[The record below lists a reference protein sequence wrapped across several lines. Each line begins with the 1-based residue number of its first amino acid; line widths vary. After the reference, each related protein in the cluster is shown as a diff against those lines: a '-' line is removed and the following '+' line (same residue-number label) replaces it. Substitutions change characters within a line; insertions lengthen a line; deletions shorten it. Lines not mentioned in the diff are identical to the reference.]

1 MMKFRFLL
9 LLLPVLIL
17 AACDDDEGV
26 TPPAG
31 DTEKPFV
38 AFVKPTSNQQV
49 TGNQLEVVLDASDNQ
64 KVVKIELKLNADL
77 SLAATLTQPPWT
89 TTIDISALP
98 GGVNSITAK
107 AYDSA
112 GNASNL
118 ATVSFERKV
127 AGAFRFQFTNGATFT
142 SHRWDL
148 GEGNVKDENT
158 RRNYTSRFEQ
168 GSGTLGGESDWY
180 RMISTDAST
189 GRIDTMIARVDAQY
203 NVLAY
208 GLANELVRRFTR
220 PLIEQGF
227 LPETPVL
234 PEPFWTP
241 LIKVNDASGNPL
253 EPGGEWDIT
262 PQGGILIPFGL
273 VNATI
278 TMKGTYV
285 RKGDVIRIAGKDIY
299 TWEVL
304 ITVTI
309 DLLGSQSVIPVHLW
323 FSDDPSGQI
332 KLQQETGTLTVPI
345 IGSFPVPG
353 DQQELVSWQ

>member
-1 MMKFRFLL
+1 MMKIRFLL

-26 TPPAG
+26 TPPTG
-31 DTEKPFV
+31 DTQKPFV
-38 AFVKPTSNQQV
+38 AFVKPTSDQQV
-49 TGNQLEVVLDASDNQ
+49 DGNQLEVVLDASDNH
-64 KVVKIELKLNADL
+64 KVVRIELKLNADL
-77 SLAATLTQPPWT
+77 SPVATLTQPPWT
-89 TTIDISALP
+89 TTIDITALP
-98 GGVNSITAK
+98 RGINSITAK
-107 AYDSA
+107 AFDST

-127 AGAFRFQFTNGATFT
+127 QGAFRFQFVNGAQFT

-168 GSGTLGGESDWY
+168 GSGTLGGETGWY
-180 RMISTDAST
+180 RMISTDEST
-189 GRIDTMIARVDAQY
+189 NRTDTMIARADARY
-203 NVLAY
+203 NVLAF
-208 GLANELVRRFTR
+208 GLANELVKRFTR

-227 LPETPVL
+227 LPEAPVL
-234 PEPFWTP
+234 PEPFWAY
-241 LIKVNDASGNPL
+241 LIQVNDASGNPL
-253 EPGGEWDIT
+253 DPGGEWDIT

-278 TMKGTYV
+278 TMKGKFV
-285 RKGDVIRIAGKDIY
+285 KKGDVIRIAGKDVS
-299 TWEVL
+299 TWEIL

-309 DLLGSQSVIPVHLW
+309 DLLGNQSVIPVHLW

-332 KLQQETGTLTVPI
+332 KLQQETGTVTVPI